1 MCYDYALWWVTHM
14 EFRILHNGM
23 CVAFVDVQLRRNFY
37 WLNEPIYFLLNLSS
51 ALCVFYKE
59 IFQFFVESSLLY
71 FLDINLSKI
80 F

>member
-1 MCYDYALWWVTHM
+1 MVGYAHET
-14 EFRILHNGM
+14 RIPHNGM

-59 IFQFFVESSLLY
+59 IFWFFFVEFCLLY
-71 FLDINLSKI
+71 FLDINLLD
-80 F
+80 